1 MAKGGAVLAR
11 VRKICLS
18 LPDTKETMT
27 WGKPHFRVG
36 EKIFAG
42 CSERDGRPVVGFKL
56 KMEHAATMV
65 RDARFEPAPYVGH
78 KGWVSMDAAGVKD
91 WDEVK
96 SLIFESYVLIAPKRS
111 LAKLGVIAVPKKSA
125 RGKANT
131 VAPRNKKLTGRNR
144 KNSP

>member
-1 MAKGGAVLAR
+1 
-11 VRKICLS
+11 
-18 LPDTKETMT
+18 
-27 WGKPHFRVG
+27 
-36 EKIFAG
+36 
-42 CSERDGRPVVGFKL
+42 
-56 KMEHAATMV
+56 
-65 RDARFEPAPYVGH
+65 
-78 KGWVSMDAAGVKD
+78 MDAAGVKD

-131 VAPRNKKLTGRNR
+131 VAPRNKKLTGPNR